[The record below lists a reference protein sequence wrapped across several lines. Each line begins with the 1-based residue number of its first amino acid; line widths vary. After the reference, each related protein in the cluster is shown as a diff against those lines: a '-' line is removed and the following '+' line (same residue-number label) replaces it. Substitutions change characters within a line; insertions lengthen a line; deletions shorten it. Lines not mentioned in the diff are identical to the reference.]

1 MSERKNQPEQAPNR
15 HNEPASP
22 RVNRPAVVQPSAN
35 DPSPNRNRINNV
47 NNNNDELY
55 GLEQRGVYNA
65 AQKILPVFEQG
76 AMAVGRFG
84 RNVALPALGQGAS
97 FVRNKALKPA
107 WNFTRRCIGSACLRT
122 RNSANKTARNA
133 ANAAARGAKAAANA
147 ASRGALGA
155 RAAAANA
162 VSMGMAAANAAKIRL
177 MARLNVATKFDNG
190 LAITAKDK
198 LIVQGIIDRHDP
210 QVITNYKIELAENL
224 GERVDLYIA
233 DQNSEIDVQLY
244 KTMASGIFS
253 ADVKALYMIHLA
265 SMGRFA
271 EIEPPSIATAAS
283 ILMQAN
289 LVPAEDVV
297 YDNVE
302 EEDLARLLAEYEGA
316 TEFVPEEPPARA
328 KPAAVAPVAAA
339 VAPVAAAVAPAPA
352 AVAPVAAEPAAEE
365 PAAAEP
371 NAARKPKR
379 GAKAKGGSRRRKTR
393 RYQRR

>member
-1 MSERKNQPEQAPNR
+1 MSESKVEQPPNR
-15 HNEPASP
+15 YNEPASP
-22 RVNRPAVVQPSAN
+22 RVNRPVIVQPSGN
-35 DPSPNRNRINNV
+35 DPSHNRNNR

-55 GLEQRGVYNA
+55 GMEQRGVYEA

-84 RNVALPALGQGAS
+84 RNVAFPALGQGAS

-133 ANAAARGAKAAANA
+133 ANAAARAAKVAANA
-147 ASRGALGA
+147 ASRGVVGA

-162 VSMGMAAANAAKIRL
+162 VSKGMIAANAAKVRL
-177 MARLNVATKFDNG
+177 LARLNVSTKFDNG

-198 LIVQGIIDRHDP
+198 TIVQGIIDRHDP
-210 QVITNYKIELAENL
+210 VVISNYKIALTENL

-253 ADVKALYMIHLA
+253 ADVKALYMIHIA
-265 SMGRFA
+265 SMGQRFA
-271 EIEPPSIATAAS
+271 EIESPSIATAAS
-283 ILMQAN
+283 ILMQVN
-289 LVPAEDVV
+289 LVPADEVTFDA
-297 YDNVE
+297 VE
-302 EEDLARLLAEYEGA
+302 EEDLAAALSEYEGA
-316 TEFVPEEPPARA
+316 TEYVPEEPPARA
-328 KPAAVAPVAAA
+328 KPAAVAP
-339 VAPVAAAVAPAPA
+339 APVAAPEQAIVAPAA
-352 AVAPVAAEPAAEE
+352 AAPE

-371 NAARKPKR
+371 EAASRKPKR
-379 GAKAKGGSRRRKTR
+379 GAKAKGGSRRHRKTR
-393 RYQRR
+393 KYQRR